1 MLLLLYSLAPIQT
14 APQSAMQ
21 NCAPTQLFDCAQEV
35 FRLTTEGW
43 IDRALGTAQT
53 LFVSLAILEIVVTG
67 YIYWTRRPQ
76 ENDLIGQFA
85 LKLGILAFVL
95 GLLSTY
101 HHWLPLVPKAFGEG
115 AMHIG
120 GDVVT
125 QLSPTHLV
133 NVGLNIFLS
142 TLKALG
148 LTSDIIVVLTFVPAL
163 IILLCFVILAA
174 LLLVTLVES
183 YIVVTGGLF
192 FVGFMAFRGT
202 APLGEGYLQYIVYVG
217 VKLFFLILV
226 ASVSA
231 SIGDDMVTLLSRYD
245 NLWLE
250 VIENLFQLNPRGAA
264 QAVTS
269 RLGFLW
275 SITAVSILLAVLGIT
290 LPERI
295 AEKISRNMSF
305 NLKGVLQRL

>member
-1 MLLLLYSLAPIQT
+1 
-14 APQSAMQ
+14 MQ

-43 IDRALGTAQT
+43 IDRSLEAAQA
-53 LFVSLAILEIVVTG
+53 LFVSLALLEIVVTG
-67 YIYWTRRPQ
+67 YIYWTRRQ
-76 ENDLIGQFA
+76 TDNDLVGQFA

-101 HHWLPLVPKAFGEG
+101 HHWLPLVPKAFGES
-115 AMHIG
+115 AIHIG
-120 GDVVT
+120 GDAVT

-133 NVGLNIFLS
+133 NVGLSIFLS

-148 LTSDIIVVLTFVPAL
+148 LTGDIVVFMAFVPAL

-174 LLLVTLVES
+174 QLLVTLVES

-192 FVGFMAFRGT
+192 FVGFMAFRGS
-202 APLGEGYLQYIVYVG
+202 APLGEGYLQYIVHVG
-217 VKLFFLILV
+217 IKLFFLILV
-226 ASVSA
+226 ASVAA
-231 SIGDDMVTLLSRYD
+231 SIGDDMVYLLQQYD
-245 NLWLE
+245 NFWLE
-250 VIENLFQLNPRGAA
+250 LFERLFRLDPRGAA
-264 QAVTS
+264 DAVTS

-275 SITAVSILLAVLGIT
+275 SITAVAILLAVLGLT

-295 AEKISRNMSF
+295 AGRMSRSLTF
-305 NLKGVLQRL
+305 DLKGLLKRT

>member
-1 MLLLLYSLAPIQT
+1 MTLLLTALLQS

-43 IDRALGTAQT
+43 IDRALGAAQT

-67 YIYWTRRPQ
+67 YIYWSRRPQ
-76 ENDLIGQFA
+76 ESDLIGQFV

-120 GDVVT
+120 GDVVA

-133 NVGLNIFLS
+133 NTGLSIFLS

-148 LTSDIIVVLTFVPAL
+148 LTTDIIVVLAFVPAL

-174 LLLVTLVES
+174 QLLVTLIES

-202 APLGEGYLQYIVYVG
+202 APLGAGYLQYIVYVG

-231 SIGDDMVTLLSRYD
+231 TIGDDMVALLNQYD

-250 VIENLFQLNPRGAA
+250 LIENLFRLDPRGAA
-264 QAVTS
+264 DAVTS

-275 SITAVSILLAVLGIT
+275 SITAVAILLAVLGVT
-290 LPERI
+290 LPDRI
-295 AEKISRNMSF
+295 ARQMSSSMTF
-305 NLKGVLQRL
+305 SLKGVLQRL

>member
-1 MLLLLYSLAPIQT
+1 MIQS
-14 APQSAMQ
+14 APQSVMQ

-43 IDRALGTAQT
+43 IDRSLEAAQA
-53 LFVSLAILEIVVTG
+53 LFVSLALLEIVVTG
-67 YIYWTRRPQ
+67 YIYWTRRQ
-76 ENDLIGQFA
+76 TDNDLVGQFA

-101 HHWLPLVPKAFGEG
+101 HHWLPLVPKAFGES
-115 AMHIG
+115 AIHIG
-120 GDVVT
+120 GDAVT

-133 NVGLNIFLS
+133 NVGLSIFLS

-148 LTSDIIVVLTFVPAL
+148 LTGDIVVFMAFVPAL

-174 LLLVTLVES
+174 QLLVTLVES

-192 FVGFMAFRGT
+192 FVGFMAFRGS
-202 APLGEGYLQYIVYVG
+202 APLGEGYLQYIVHVG
-217 VKLFFLILV
+217 IKLFFLILV
-226 ASVSA
+226 ASVAA
-231 SIGDDMVTLLSRYD
+231 SIGDDMVYLLQQYD
-245 NLWLE
+245 NFWLE
-250 VIENLFQLNPRGAA
+250 LFERLFRLDPRGAA
-264 QAVTS
+264 DAVTS

-275 SITAVSILLAVLGIT
+275 SITAVAILLAVLGFT

-295 AEKISRNMSF
+295 AGRMSRSLTF
-305 NLKGVLQRL
+305 DLKGLLKRT

>member
-1 MLLLLYSLAPIQT
+1 MIQS
-14 APQSAMQ
+14 APQSVMQ

-43 IDRALGTAQT
+43 IDRSLEAAQA
-53 LFVSLAILEIVVTG
+53 LFVSLALLEIVVTG
-67 YIYWTRRPQ
+67 YIYWTRRQ
-76 ENDLIGQFA
+76 TDNDLVGQFA

-101 HHWLPLVPKAFGEG
+101 HHWLPLVPKAFGES
-115 AMHIG
+115 AIHIG
-120 GDVVT
+120 GDAVT

-133 NVGLNIFLS
+133 NVGLSIFLS

-148 LTSDIIVVLTFVPAL
+148 LTGDIVVFMAFVPAL

-174 LLLVTLVES
+174 QLLVTLVES

-192 FVGFMAFRGT
+192 FVGFMAFRGS
-202 APLGEGYLQYIVYVG
+202 APLGEGYLQYIVHVG
-217 VKLFFLILV
+217 IKLFFLILV
-226 ASVSA
+226 ASVAA
-231 SIGDDMVTLLSRYD
+231 SIGDDMVYLLQQYD
-245 NLWLE
+245 NFWLE
-250 VIENLFQLNPRGAA
+250 LFERLFRLDPRGAA
-264 QAVTS
+264 DAVTS

-275 SITAVSILLAVLGIT
+275 SITAVAILLAVLGLT

-295 AEKISRNMSF
+295 AGRMSRSLTF
-305 NLKGVLQRL
+305 DLKGLLKRT

>member
-1 MLLLLYSLAPIQT
+1 
-14 APQSAMQ
+14 MQ

-43 IDRALGTAQT
+43 IDRSLEAAQA
-53 LFVSLAILEIVVTG
+53 LFVSLALLEIVVTG
-67 YIYWTRRPQ
+67 YIYWTRRQ
-76 ENDLIGQFA
+76 TDNDLVGQFA

-101 HHWLPLVPKAFGEG
+101 HHWLPLVPKAFGES
-115 AMHIG
+115 AIHIG
-120 GDVVT
+120 GDAVT

-133 NVGLNIFLS
+133 NVGLSIFLS

-148 LTSDIIVVLTFVPAL
+148 LTGDIVVFMAFVPAL

-174 LLLVTLVES
+174 QLLVTLVES

-192 FVGFMAFRGT
+192 FVGFMAFRGS
-202 APLGEGYLQYIVYVG
+202 APLGEGYLQYIVHVG
-217 VKLFFLILV
+217 IKLFFLILV
-226 ASVSA
+226 ASVAA
-231 SIGDDMVTLLSRYD
+231 SIGDDMVYLLQQYD
-245 NLWLE
+245 NFWLE
-250 VIENLFQLNPRGAA
+250 LFERLFRLDPRGAA
-264 QAVTS
+264 DAVTS

-275 SITAVSILLAVLGIT
+275 SITAVAILLAVLGFT

-295 AEKISRNMSF
+295 AGRMSRSLTF
-305 NLKGVLQRL
+305 DLKGLLKRT

>member
-1 MLLLLYSLAPIQT
+1 
-14 APQSAMQ
+14 MQ
-21 NCAPTQLFDCAQEV
+21 DCPPTQLFDCAQEV

-53 LFVSLAILEIVVTG
+53 LFVSLAVLEIVVTG
-67 YIYWTRRPQ
+67 YLYWTRRRQ
-76 ENDLIGQFA
+76 DGDLIAQFA

-101 HHWLPLVPKAFGEG
+101 HHWLPQVPKAFGEG
-115 AMHIG
+115 ALHIG
-120 GDVVT
+120 GDAVS

-133 NVGLNIFLS
+133 NIGLSIFLR
-142 TLKALG
+142 TLNALG
-148 LTSDIIVVLTFVPAL
+148 MTADVIIVLTFIPAL

-174 LLLVTLVES
+174 QLLVTLVES
-183 YIVVTGGLF
+183 YVVVTGGLF
-192 FVGFMAFRGT
+192 FVGFLAFRGT

-226 ASVSA
+226 ASVAA
-231 SIGDDMVTLLSRYD
+231 SIGDEMVALLSEYD

-250 VIENLFQLNPRGAA
+250 LIEHLFALDPSGAA
-264 QAVTS
+264 EAVTS

-275 SITAVSILLAVLGIT
+275 SITAVSILLALLGIT
-290 LPERI
+290 LPDRI
-295 AEKISRNMSF
+295 ATRISGGMRFSM
-305 NLKGVLQRL
+305 KRVLQQ